1 MADDGWSSAL
11 VLGGIRSGK
20 SAFAESLVAEGLVTQ
35 EVEGGARTVRYVATG
50 RSVTGDTGTTG
61 GAGDRHGR
69 PESWSTEELSGHP
82 DRLAAVVAEAKADEA
97 VLVDDLGGWVAAL
110 LEAEVGD
117 DTEGTASAIAAL
129 AEAARTSAGRVV
141 LVSPEVGLS
150 VVPATH
156 AGRLFADIL
165 GTANR
170 VLADACAAVVLVVA
184 GQPVWLKGGPAGAGL
199 SALGLTA
206 TGPRPGLA
214 GGPGLG
220 TPADVAGPAG
230 RRLTRARPVP
240 TLVGAASPTALDPG
254 VVFQPGMDLPMPDE
268 AAATAARTHLATL
281 DLPGAGLGA
290 LAETVA
296 FAAATQGRAVP
307 QPWQEVRVLLLHA
320 DHDGGAA
327 AGDSPAESARRA
339 ARARA
344 GEDPVA
350 LLAAEAGASLR
361 VVEAMPSQP
370 FETEDALTTTQVDEA
385 LAYGWRLAA
394 QAADSGVD
402 LLVMA
407 SYGAGAEA
415 AAAAVVAA
423 ASGAEVAK
431 LLGRVVGAD
440 GHIDDAAWMVRC
452 AAVRDALH
460 RTRSRQRGARDLLAA
475 LGGADLAVATGIL
488 LGAAARRTPVLLDGP
503 VGIAAGLVSRDL
515 GGQARH
521 WCLLPD
527 DGGQPTVRYA
537 ADVLNLRP
545 VMDLRLGLGE
555 GATALA
561 ALPLLRA
568 ALTLAGTV
576 PVRPPAPEP
585 VEPVEPP
592 APEPKPTG
600 AEPARQPAAAAPVE
614 TSTVADT
621 NLPSSG

>member
-1 MADDGWSSAL
+1 MTDDGWSSVL

-20 SAFAESLVAEGLVTQ
+20 SAFAESLVAEALVTQ
-35 EVEGGARTVRYVATG
+35 DVDGATRTVRYVATG
-50 RSVTGDTGTTG
+50 RSVTDGTG
-61 GAGDRHGR
+61 GAGARPDR
-69 PESWSTEELSGHP
+69 PESWSTEELTSHP
-82 DRLAAVVAEAKADEA
+82 DRLAAVVAEAKADEV

-110 LEAEVGD
+110 LEVEVGD
-117 DTEGTASAIAAL
+117 DTEGTTTAIAAL

-156 AGRLFADIL
+156 AGRLLAGIL
-165 GTANR
+165 GTVNR
-170 VLADACAAVVLVVA
+170 ALADACTAVVLVVA
-184 GQPVWLKGGPAGAGL
+184 GQPVWLKGAPAQPAAPRGTADIAARAAGTV
-199 SALGLTA
+199 GVT
-206 TGPRPGLA
+206 T
-214 GGPGLG
+214 
-220 TPADVAGPAG
+220 PAG

-240 TLVGAASPTALDPG
+240 AALGGATSPALDPG

-268 AAATAARTHLATL
+268 AAAAAARTHLATL

-296 FAAATQGRAVP
+296 FAAATQGRTVP

-350 LLAAEAGASLR
+350 RLAAEAGASLR

-370 FETEDALTTTQVDEA
+370 FETGDALTGTQVDEA

-394 QAADSGVD
+394 EAADSGVD
-402 LLVMA
+402 LLVLA

-423 ASGAEVAK
+423 ATGAEVPK

-460 RTRSRQRGARDLLAA
+460 RTRSRPRGARDLLAA
-475 LGGADLAVATGIL
+475 LGGADLAVATGVL

-503 VGIAAGLVSRDL
+503 VGVAAGLVSRDL

-527 DGGQPTVRYA
+527 DGAQPTVRYA
-537 ADVLNLRP
+537 ADVLNLHP

-568 ALTLAGTV
+568 ALTLASTV
-576 PVRPPAPEP
+576 PARPPAPEP
-585 VEPVEPP
+585 LEPEPLEPEPAEAEP
-592 APEPKPTG
+592 APEAGPPAT
-600 AEPARQPAAAAPVE
+600 AEP
-614 TSTVADT
+614 STVDETRPAT
-621 NLPSSG
+621 AT